1 MWANH
6 YWYVIGSIAKE
17 VEKDNN
23 RDNKLIEK
31 TIQGICSY
39 VPCEQCKKHFKE
51 YIKENPVDVNNLDN
65 WVKKYKNATQK
76 STTQRSTTQRSTTQR
91 STTQRGTTQRSTTQR
106 SVAGGCCGRS
116 VYVGRRDES
125 LMKKMQRMKK

>member
-23 RDNKLIEK
+23 RDEKLIEK

-51 YIKENPVDVNNLDN
+51 YVKENPIDVNNLNN
-65 WVKKYKNATQK
+65 WVNKYKNATQ
-76 STTQRSTTQRSTTQR
+76 RGTTQR
-91 STTQRGTTQRSTTQR
+91 STTQRGTTQR

-116 VYVGRRDES
+116 VYVGRKDES